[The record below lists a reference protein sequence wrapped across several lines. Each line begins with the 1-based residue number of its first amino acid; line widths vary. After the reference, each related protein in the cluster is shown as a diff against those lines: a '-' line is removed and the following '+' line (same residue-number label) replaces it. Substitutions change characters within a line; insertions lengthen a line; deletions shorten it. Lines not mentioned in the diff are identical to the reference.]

1 MSPDSRQEVRKIDL
15 ARSVNDDQVPE
26 TGIEPES
33 RVSMYLHV
41 WRRLAASISVV
52 VGLSAG
58 LLASPANADTWSDNP
73 PWAPVPAS
81 YYANGCSVPGPNVLL
96 DQQVFPDPSPW
107 WFFPVYFRMACDL
120 HDAGYD
126 GGIVFDPDIRRNCG
140 HERHQPGGHRLAVLL
155 GSHHDVQPPDSL
167 VRRCCDDVLPH
178 HRRHVLRRRAQS
190 LRRLPFRCRSPRCLE
205 CSAAERAATT
215 DAQRLSH
222 EIGARGQPPPAGR
235 LDVMG
240 SKVGLDVDAPGR
252 AR

>member
-1 MSPDSRQEVRKIDL
+1 MSPDSRQEMRKIDL

-33 RVSMYLHV
+33 RMSMYLHA

-58 LLASPANADTWSDNP
+58 LLASPANADTRSDNP

-126 GGIVFDPDIRRNCG
+126 GGIVFDPIFGGIVDTRGISRADIDWRFFSDLITMCNRQIPWYAVVAMTSCHTIAG
-140 HERHQPGGHRLAVLL
+140 TYYAAVRVAGVSRFDADPALPGVQRSGTRLNN
-155 GSHHDVQPPDSL
+155 
-167 VRRCCDDVLPH
+167 
-178 HRRHVLRRRAQS
+178 
-190 LRRLPFRCRSPRCLE
+190 
-205 CSAAERAATT
+205 
-215 DAQRLSH
+215 
-222 EIGARGQPPPAGR
+222 
-235 LDVMG
+235 
-240 SKVGLDVDAPGR
+240 
-252 AR
+252 